1 MKHRYF
7 YIPLMLLAAASCSIV
22 LEEPAVQ
29 DPIEEPA
36 IEQGSFDIVVNARIP
51 DESADAQ
58 TKVTISQVDDTHY
71 NMSWSATGETATLVE
86 SRRTRWNTKSYN
98 SNSADLSG
106 EGVMAFSF
114 GPIDSFDAQA
124 AGFGYDIFYPQ
135 TAFVSSGEYN
145 VNVILNMPD
154 SQTPLAGSPD
164 PSAALLCGRAGVFDE
179 QPTTPLNAEFTH
191 LAAYGK
197 MNLRGI
203 PSEET
208 VTSIEITSEDN
219 DIAGRLT
226 YYTWDAVVN
235 SYSTTTV
242 HTITLDGANL
252 TAAPA
257 GFDVWFA
264 CKPFTLASGSTLEV
278 RITTSENVYLAIL
291 KAKEDILFEVG
302 KVTSFPVTPNRC
314 EVTFESNGGTVIA
327 PVIVKK
333 GQTVDEPVAPTKAE
347 SIASGLY
354 LGAIDPDDDNYAT
367 FGGWYTDAGCTV
379 PYNFSTAVTASI
391 KLYAKWIEHTPIDV
405 SGEEVGSFGG
415 TDIAINLSKGIKYI
429 NGQTLDPDTHYT
441 FVINDVAQ
449 VWTGGFTTLS
459 NVNAVLHIYGKQS
472 ERRIFTNNNSNLII
486 VSAGTMVLE
495 RNLLIQYGKAE
506 TAKTNALITVNSTGR
521 VIMESNCRIDGSVFK
536 KNLVLISAG
545 GAEFIMNGGSISD
558 NVAESDQSIVAPI
571 GCTWG
576 IFTMTGGTIS
586 GNTVTATSLSSNVAG
601 AVLFGS
607 NYSNDSHKFV
617 KTDGEITGNSAVRSA
632 SGEVTGY
639 MGQQVIYAGKTKKI
653 DDNIDSSTAVSTA
666 SINVSPW
673 IDVTVE

>member
-36 IEQGSFDIVVNARIP
+36 IEKGSFDIVVNARIP
-51 DESADAQ
+51 DESDDAQ
-58 TKVTISQVDDTHY
+58 TKVTISQVDETHY

-145 VNVILNMPD
+145 VDVILNMPD

-226 YYTWDAVVN
+226 YYTWDAVVK

-278 RITTSENVYLAIL
+278 RITTSEDTYLAIL
-291 KAKEDILFEVG
+291 KAKQDILFEVG

-327 PVIVKK
+327 PVVVKK
-333 GQTVDEPVAPTKAE
+333 GETVTEPSEPSKVQE
-347 SIASGLY
+347 IVQGLY
-354 LGAIDPDDDNYAT
+354 LGNLDPDEVINYT
-367 FGGWYTDAGCTV
+367 FGGWYTDPECTV
-379 PYNFSTAVTASI
+379 AYDFDAPVNSSV
-391 KLYAKWIEHTPIDV
+391 KLYAKWT
-405 SGEEVGSFGG
+405 GG
-415 TDIAINLSKGIKYI
+415 YTAVPFAGDNKPDIASAYI
-429 NGQTLDPDTHYT
+429 NGLELLEATTYTYVMTASDSNQMAIVLDQPYATFILIGKGAERVLSHTWGSALVQAARGT
-441 FVINDVAQ
+441 FVISKNI
-449 VWTGGFTTLS
+449 TLTLPTETAYP
-459 NVNAVLHIYGKQS
+459 AVLLEKKAVEASANCIMKAGAKISGCYSAARASAVYINNGS
-472 ERRIFTNNNSNLII
+472 ATFTLEGGEISGNTLTNSKD
-486 VSAGTMVLE
+486 SFAGT
-495 RNLLIQYGKAE
+495 
-506 TAKTNALITVNSTGR
+506 
-521 VIMESNCRIDGSVFK
+521 
-536 KNLVLISAG
+536 ISA
-545 GAEFIMNGGSISD
+545 N
-558 NVAESDQSIVAPI
+558 
-571 GCTWG
+571 WG
-576 IFTMTGGTIS
+576 RFVMTGGIIS
-586 GNTVTATSLSSNVAG
+586 GNTVSSSVANAAIGG
-601 AVLFGS
+601 AASIPYRNSSSFS
-607 NYSNDSHKFV
+607 
-617 KTDGEITGNSAVRSA
+617 KTGGVIESNSATFTG
-632 SGEVTGY
+632 SGTAFT
-639 MGQQVIYAGKTKKI
+639 GQQLILGVNSQTNIWGVDDALGA
-653 DDNIDSSTAVSTA
+653 DDNLSAGDRES
-666 SINVSPW
+666 NPLW
-673 IDVTVE
+673 IVKK